1 MRPAGRDIGVWIAQ
15 RGLSQG
21 EKCMHGFD
29 ESIAGCPKH
38 LDRKGRILVAKTTG
52 VCAVIAIGLLAAVLL
67 QIT

>member
-1 MRPAGRDIGVWIAQ
+1 
-15 RGLSQG
+15 
-21 EKCMHGFD
+21 MHGFD
-29 ESIAGCPKH
+29 ESIADCPKH